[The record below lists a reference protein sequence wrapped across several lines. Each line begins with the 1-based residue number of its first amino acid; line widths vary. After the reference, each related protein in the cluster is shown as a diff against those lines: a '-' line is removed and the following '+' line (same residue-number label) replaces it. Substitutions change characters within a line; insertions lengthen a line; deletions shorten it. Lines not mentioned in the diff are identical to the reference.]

1 LANFSGATFEKSADF
16 SGVRFGAD
24 ASFAG
29 AAFGIEVEFSRAT
42 FGSRADFRVATLGH
56 GASFSEATFDNAA
69 NFSCAIFDE
78 SATFV
83 GTTFGVEANFAG
95 ATFGHGAQFIRA
107 TFRGRAHLR
116 ALSKEACRENIC
128 TLFTHWPEQRKQV
141 LAAHKALHQSGAG
154 PDGFGSISFEDAHF
168 GGHAYFAGRKFFSH
182 SGFTAARFYEPPT
195 FDRCE
200 NTGRLNLYGARIT
213 FSGTL
218 FGFIPGWTTDSDVGI
233 RLRLLR
239 KLADETKNHD
249 LERDLY
255 IEERRAERGIRLARY
270 FRVGRPGWPRLV
282 AHCLWIAIMGIY
294 WLLADYG
301 RSVIRPLIALVAS
314 IFVFNASYSVVLS
327 PPPAMSETTFRN
339 AVWAF
344 TIANAVPFVGAL
356 SLEKELKDTI
366 LCAASS
372 SPACDRVPKTAFQL
386 LALGQSIVS
395 GLLIFFVALALR
407 NFFKLR

>member
-1 LANFSGATFEKSADF
+1 MLAERQCRPEVPFERIFVWHAMERQPSH
-16 SGVRFGAD
+16 VRF
-24 ASFAG
+24 S
-29 AAFGIEVEFSRAT
+29 
-42 FGSRADFRVATLGH
+42 
-56 GASFSEATFDNAA
+56 
-69 NFSCAIFDE
+69 
-78 SATFV
+78 
-83 GTTFGVEANFAG
+83 
-95 ATFGHGAQFIRA
+95 Q
-107 TFRGRAHLR
+107 
-116 ALSKEACRENIC
+116 
-128 TLFTHWPEQRKQV
+128 
-141 LAAHKALHQSGAG
+141 LAADLGGRGKGEDFASAAEVRKCDAGRPEASTLMARARRAVTRRKGRTGRLNRRKATSIASVMPSTGNAVMASLADVMSTGR
-154 PDGFGSISFEDAHF
+154 PDRNSDSA
-168 GGHAYFAGRKFFSH
+168 RKFFSH

-294 WLLADYG
+294 WLLTDYG

-372 SPACDRVPKTAFQL
+372 SPACDGLELHECAIVPRAKNSLSASCARPIDRQRIAHLLCCARTAQFLQATL
-386 LALGQSIVS
+386 IEGREHDLGFLAQHG
-395 GLLIFFVALALR
+395 
-407 NFFKLR
+407 